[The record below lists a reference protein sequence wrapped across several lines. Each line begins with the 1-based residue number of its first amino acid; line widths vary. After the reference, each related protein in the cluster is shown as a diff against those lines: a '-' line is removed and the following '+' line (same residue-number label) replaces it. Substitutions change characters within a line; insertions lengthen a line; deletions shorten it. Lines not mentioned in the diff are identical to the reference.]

1 MRTAL
6 NSIFNIAIKLLNM
19 ADNDGAAPRIFSLF
33 QRRINGFM
41 DLFGITDETFG

>member
-19 ADNDGAAPRIFSLF
+19 ADNDGAAPRIFYLF

>member
-1 MRTAL
+1 MRTLL
-6 NSIFNIAIKLLNM
+6 NSIFNMAITLLNM
-19 ADNDGAAPRIFSLF
+19 ADKDGAAPRIFYLF